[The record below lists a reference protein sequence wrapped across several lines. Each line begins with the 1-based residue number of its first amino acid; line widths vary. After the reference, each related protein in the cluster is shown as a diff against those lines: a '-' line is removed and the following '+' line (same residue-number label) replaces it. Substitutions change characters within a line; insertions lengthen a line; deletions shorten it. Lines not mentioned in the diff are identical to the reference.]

1 MGEGGRRSA
10 LRPRRRSRLAAA
22 VAGTVMGLVSTG
34 CASTAVSTAPK
45 PATTTVSTTTSAAAG
60 SPSSLTGASLIG
72 SPTGSSVSSP
82 VSSPGA
88 VVAGDTFTAGR
99 LSFRFDRSWSLSTWQ
114 VVSTAST
121 SIAYLTAQPTHDPCV
136 TTKIE
141 QGEEVSCSSRVTS
154 LTLGGILISWYYYG
168 LPNTALHFSPGR
180 AVTIAGQPAR
190 LASGPPDP
198 TCTRIGGYRSVDAT
212 VQPAMANGS
221 PSLLH
226 MDACLTSPV
235 QTAPVLAML
244 HSLTFTAPPTARSPI
259 RFPSVAVDDP
269 CQPLRNDLYYRQPAG
284 SGALPWS
291 STVTAARWCEATPG
305 AHGERFTRYQSTGD
319 VSALTRALHA
329 PLTATA
335 THVACTAGPASFP
348 VAVEIIDQHA
358 TLFRPTLPVDPC
370 GAISGARRAL
380 GVTASRPLAV
390 D

>member
-1 MGEGGRRSA
+1 MRLHRCLDGTEAGDHDGVDNHVG
-10 LRPRRRSRLAAA
+10 RSRLPV
-22 VAGTVMGLVSTG
+22 VADWGVADWVPDW
-34 CASTAVSTAPK
+34 V
-45 PATTTVSTTTSAAAG
+45 
-60 SPSSLTGASLIG
+60 IG
-72 SPTGSSVSSP
+72 EQ
-82 VSSPGA
+82 PG
-88 VVAGDTFTAGR
+88 VVAGRRGR
-99 LSFRFDRSWSLSTWQ
+99 WRHLHGRKAELPLRPVVVPVDRQ